1 VNEIVLMIAALATVM
16 LIVIIYL
23 AIKEKESAR
32 KMAMI
37 ETGIDTLNQ
46 ELFKITKELESLEK
60 RLNKPVE
67 EKIDIDEEVVESI
80 VQSKLKPF
88 AIQMQN
94 LDERVSFL
102 SEDLFENIE
111 RIQNQMRHITF
122 ANDHM
127 VPNEKQILQLH
138 SQGMD
143 AESIAKHLRLG
154 KGEVELVLK
163 FSKIHV

>member
-1 VNEIVLMIAALATVM
+1 MVLMIATLATVM

-46 ELFKITKELESLEK
+46 ELFRINKELESLKKQMKDSSNLEK
-60 RLNKPVE
+60 E
-67 EKIDIDEEVVESI
+67 IEIDTEMIDSI
-80 VQSKLKPF
+80 VHNKLKPF
-88 AIQMQN
+88 AVQMQS
-94 LDERVSFL
+94 LDEKVAFL
-102 SEDLFENIE
+102 SEDLFENLE
-111 RIQNQMRHITF
+111 RIQNQMRHLTF
-122 ANDHM
+122 ANDHT

-143 AESIAKHLRLG
+143 AESIAKQLRLG

-163 FSKIHV
+163 FAKIHV